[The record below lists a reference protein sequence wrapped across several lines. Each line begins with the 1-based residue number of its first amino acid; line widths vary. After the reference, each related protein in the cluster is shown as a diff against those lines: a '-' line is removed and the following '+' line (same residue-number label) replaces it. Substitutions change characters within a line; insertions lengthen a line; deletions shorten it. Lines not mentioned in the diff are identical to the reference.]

1 MKLNKKEIKILA
13 IFIAVWGIFFIG
25 SGFIMKSN
33 KKITYKNNYKLIIK
47 KNEKSQTQTK
57 KIEIVLKDIEI
68 EINNPI
74 SVNVKD
80 YLVDGDKVDE
90 KIIKQLELDTSLV
103 NISQS
108 GIYIYTIKYNKK
120 KYQAKITVKEKELP
134 DMTFTLKEISLYIG
148 EAIPTDKKS
157 FINEK
162 LPDEIY
168 DKISLEIPTIDTSFQ
183 NDYKYYAIY
192 KNTRYEGT
200 IKIREKGV
208 KEILKTNCSDDAK
221 LDEESNTCICLD
233 STKIYDNET
242 KECKE
247 KTS

>member
-13 IFIAVWGIFFIG
+13 IFIAVWGTFFVG
-25 SGFIMKSN
+25 SGLVMKSN
-33 KKITYKNNYKLIIK
+33 KKIIKKVNYKLDVK
-47 KNEKSQTQTK
+47 KHTQSHTQAK

-80 YLVDGDKVDE
+80 YLVDGDQVDE

-103 NISQS
+103 NITQA
-108 GIYIYTIKYNKK
+108 GTYTYTIKYNKK
-120 KYQAKITVKEKELP
+120 KYQGKIKVKEKELP
-134 DMTFTLKEISLYIG
+134 DMTLTLKEITLYVG
-148 EAIPTDKKS
+148 EAIPTDKKA

-168 DKISLEIPTIDTSFQ
+168 DKVTIEIPQIDTSIQ

-208 KEILKTNCSDDAK
+208 TGISKSKCPDDATFN
-221 LDEESNTCICLD
+221 EATNTCKCNN
-233 STKIYDNET
+233 S
-242 KECKE
+242 E
-247 KTS
+247 KTYDTESKSCK